1 MFKELLAE
9 FDFEEGANTS
19 SIFLP
24 SYNKNFEQ
32 IIK

>member
-19 SIFLP
+19 SIFLS
-24 SYNKNFEQ
+24 SYNKNFEK